1 MTNND
6 DLTIKDPLEMSD
18 AQTVRFKK
26 WSMNTQRYLAIDY
39 GTVRVGLAL
48 GIAGFAEPLKV
59 VPNNGQLF
67 SELLHVINQE
77 LPDVVVVGLSEQDMA
92 QQSKTFAEAFQK
104 YLKNELKNLPEFVF
118 ADETL
123 SSHEVQRKLHE
134 AGHRDLRSG
143 SIDHFAAAEFLQEYL
158 DLHQSD
164 ETQ

>member
-1 MTNND
+1 VTSND
-6 DLTIKDPLEMSD
+6 DTIKNPLELSD
-18 AQTVRFKK
+18 AKTIRFKK
-26 WSMNTQRYLAIDY
+26 WAMNTKRYLAIDF

-59 VPNNGQLF
+59 VPNNNQLF
-67 SELLHVINQE
+67 AELLHVIHQE
-77 LPDVVVVGLSEQDMA
+77 LPDVIVVGLSEKEMA
-92 QQSKTFAEAFQK
+92 QQSRSFADAFQS
-104 YLKNELKNLPEFVF
+104 YLRHELKAIPEFDF

-134 AGHRDLRSG
+134 AGHRDLRRG

-158 DLHQSD
+158 DLHQSN